1 MGASPRQN
9 IENEMPRHMPST
21 SPKISCSVMYFVKFT
36 SRFIRRTPFVP
47 SPVQISYNSEG
58 GGWRS
63 KTHWFQIVVL
73 AELVIALTSL
83 KSGHRVI
90 CRLSL
95 LWSVL
100 IPSSKFFSLDLRFSS
115 LLEIKQHF
123 ALANSI

>member
-1 MGASPRQN
+1 MGASPSQN
-9 IENEMPRHMPST
+9 IENEMPRRMPST
-21 SPKISCSVMYFVKFT
+21 SPKISCYVMYFVKFT
-36 SRFIRRTPFVP
+36 SRFIRGTPFVS
-47 SPVQISYNSEG
+47 SPVQISNNNEG

-63 KTHWFQIVVL
+63 KTHWFQIAVL
-73 AELVIALTSL
+73 AELETALTSL

-100 IPSSKFFSLDLRFSS
+100 FPASKFSSLDLRFSS